1 MDMPGSHEQQNHNTD
16 DLLDLLSSARRM
28 DMDGCPAFNA
38 KKNSL
43 LLFSVLLR
51 DRFLISVLLLRCQ
64 VYPVCLFDYHVGK
77 DGKTHDSLQGQ

>member
-38 KKNSL
+38 KKFFALVFGLAAGQVFDIGIAFALSGISSL
-43 LLFSVLLR
+43 SF
-51 DRFLISVLLLRCQ
+51 
-64 VYPVCLFDYHVGK
+64 
-77 DGKTHDSLQGQ
+77 